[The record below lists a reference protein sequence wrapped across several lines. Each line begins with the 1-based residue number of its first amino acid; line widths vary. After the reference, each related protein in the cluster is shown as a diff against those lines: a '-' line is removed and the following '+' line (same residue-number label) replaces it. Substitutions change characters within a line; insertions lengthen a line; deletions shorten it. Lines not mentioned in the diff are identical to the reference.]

1 MKYLKITII
10 ILVAITLH
18 AELQA
23 QCIVRNFSLPGEN
36 MQNVNLSEIQG
47 EKLTVIDF
55 WTSWCK
61 PCITAIPEMIK
72 LQEKYRSEGVA
83 IIGINADGPR
93 SVSKALPLAKSM
105 GVNYP
110 ILFDTSGDLISEF
123 NITAFPTLLVL
134 NSKREIIFT
143 HEGFRKG
150 EEKLLDEAIAEALKN

>member
-10 ILVAITLH
+10 ILVSITFY

-23 QCIVRNFSLPGEN
+23 QRIVRNFSLPGEN
-36 MQNVNLSEIQG
+36 IQNVNLSEIQG

-61 PCITAIPEMIK
+61 PCINAIPEMIK
-72 LQEKYRSEGVA
+72 LQEKYQSEGVA

-93 SVSKALPLAKSM
+93 SVSKALPLARSM

-123 NITAFPTLLVL
+123 NITAFPTLLIL

>member
-10 ILVAITLH
+10 ILVAITIH

-23 QCIVRNFSLPGEN
+23 QRIVRNFSLPGEN
-36 MQNVNLSEIQG
+36 IQNVNLSEIQG

-61 PCITAIPEMIK
+61 PCINAIPEMIK
-72 LQEKYRSEGVA
+72 LQEKYQLEGVA

-93 SVSKALPLAKSM
+93 SVSKALPLARSM

-123 NITAFPTLLVL
+123 NITAFPTLLIL